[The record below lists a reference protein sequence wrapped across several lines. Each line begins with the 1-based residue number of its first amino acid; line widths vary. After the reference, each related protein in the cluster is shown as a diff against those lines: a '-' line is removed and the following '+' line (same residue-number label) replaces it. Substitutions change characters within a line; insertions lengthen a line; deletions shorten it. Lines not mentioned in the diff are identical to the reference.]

1 MAIFYTMVDAE
12 GAIVRS
18 QYTDNP
24 DAAVHEGHRLLP
36 DTTPEPPE
44 PVGVVTVGVY
54 TRMEPVAVDATAI
67 EYVYTQRP
75 IEAVSDEMR
84 AYRNHLLLD
93 SDWSQLTD
101 APLTQEQVQLWQG
114 YRQALRNL
122 PEQSGFPY
130 NVIFPTIP

>member
-1 MAIFYTMVDAE
+1 
-12 GAIVRS
+12 
-18 QYTDNP
+18 
-24 DAAVHEGHRLLP
+24 
-36 DTTPEPPE
+36 
-44 PVGVVTVGVY
+44 
-54 TRMEPVAVDATAI
+54 MEPVAVDATAI